1 MANVDQEPKQVYDT
15 LRIIAAQGS
24 QVSVLA
30 KVVAP
35 LLKIDNTIASLE
47 HNPIVP
53 CRLLFTLKQELMVRA
68 SATDQ
73 GYNKEDLALLSRS
86 GGPAVEPGLEFHTK
100 LVEMLALFL
109 RCHGNPKFSLAVV
122 DLFTGHLAAGEVA
135 KPLKQKRPPS
145 VPTSTKTAK
154 ISQSNQDWK
163 RRLVNDA
170 DFKPTLRSLGK
181 TGPALL
187 DYLQNAALTDAEK
200 EDVEEVLFQKLTPSV
215 KKAVAPHNLGGGK
228 GTQDLHFLEK
238 WQEAMVEFQNDPKK
252 MVEKFCA
259 TLKPKEEQEE

>member
-1 MANVDQEPKQVYDT
+1 MASADQELNQLYSSLKT
-15 LRIIAAQGS
+15 LAAQGS

-30 KVVAP
+30 KVVSP
-35 LLKIDNTIASLE
+35 LLKIDENISALE

-53 CRLLFTLKQELMVRA
+53 CQILFALKQELTVRA
-68 SATDQ
+68 SATEQ
-73 GYNKEDLALLSRS
+73 GYNQEDLAPLRS

-122 DLFTGHLAAGEVA
+122 DLFARHLAAGDIV

-145 VPTSTKTAK
+145 VPTSNKQGKT
-154 ISQSNQDWK
+154 SQSTQDWK
-163 RRLVNDA
+163 RRLGSNA
-170 DFKPTLRSLGK
+170 EFKPTLKTLGK

-187 DYLQNAALTDAEK
+187 EYLQKSSLTEEEQA
-200 EDVEEVLFQKLTPSV
+200 DVEEVLFQKLTPSV
-215 KKAVAPHNLGGGK
+215 KQLSAPHGIGGGK
-228 GTQDLHFLEK
+228 STQDLHILEK
-238 WQEAMVEFQNDPKK
+238 WQEAMVEFENDPKK

-259 TLKPKEEQEE
+259 TLKPKEEQDK